1 MQNTVTITKKRPL
14 NMIVIQMVFVSVIWG
29 GTFIAGRVIQS
40 EIPPLLSATLRFLF
54 ASFSLILVLFLG
66 RIGWKRISMKQFC
79 QIMVLGG
86 SGVFIYQILFFYG
99 LQIIP
104 ASRAALLVAIN
115 PAMIALISFILWKEK
130 ISIKKGIGIS
140 LCVIGA
146 VILLS
151 DKVPNT
157 GNIMINKGDLA
168 ILGCVISWGI
178 YTVAGKKVIQEI
190 GALHTVTYAVL
201 FGTVLLIL
209 TSICTQEINFGKLSL
224 LSVGDLVSL
233 SYLGI
238 LGSAIAYVWYYQG
251 VSQLGAAGA
260 GSFIALNPL
269 SAVILG
275 TIFLNEKMSSMIIL
289 GGVLIIL
296 GIMLTNKKKTQQNS
310 A

>member
-14 NMIVIQMVFVSVIWG
+14 NIIVIQMVLVSVIWG
-29 GTFIAGRVIQS
+29 GTFIAGRVIQP
-40 EIPPLLSATLRFLF
+40 EISPLLSATLRFLF
-54 ASFSLILVLFLG
+54 ASLSLILVLFFG
-66 RIGWKRISMKQFC
+66 RIGWRRISVKQFC
-79 QIMVLGG
+79 QIIVLGA

-151 DKVPNT
+151 DKAPNT
-157 GNIMINKGDLA
+157 DDFVINKGDLA

-178 YTVAGKKVIQEI
+178 YTVAGENVIQEI

-209 TSICTQEINFGKLSL
+209 TSVYTQEMNFGALSL
-224 LSVGDLVSL
+224 LSAGDLISL

-260 GSFIALNPL
+260 GAFIALNPL
-269 SAVILG
+269 SAVIVG
-275 TIFLNEKMSSMIIL
+275 TLFLNEKMSSMIIL

-296 GIMLTNKKKTQQNS
+296 GIMITNKKQ
-310 A
+310 

>member
-1 MQNTVTITKKRPL
+1 MQNTVTITKKRSL
-14 NMIVIQMVFVSVIWG
+14 NIIVIQMVLVSVIWG
-29 GTFIAGRVIQS
+29 GTFIAGRVIQP
-40 EIPPLLSATLRFLF
+40 EISPLLSATLRFLF
-54 ASFSLILVLFLG
+54 ASISLILVLFLG
-66 RIGWKRISMKQFC
+66 RIGWKRISMKQFY

-130 ISIKKGIGIS
+130 ISFKKGCGIS

-151 DKVPNT
+151 DKAPNT
-157 GNIMINKGDLA
+157 DDFMINKGDLA
-168 ILGCVISWGI
+168 ILGCVISWGV
-178 YTVAGKKVIQEI
+178 YTVAGKNVIQEI

-209 TSICTQEINFGKLSL
+209 TSIYVEEINFEALSL

-269 SAVILG
+269 SAVIIG

-289 GGVLIIL
+289 GGGLIIL
-296 GIMLTNKKKTQQNS
+296 GIMITNKKQTQQNC

>member
-14 NMIVIQMVFVSVIWG
+14 NIIVIQMVLVSVIWG
-29 GTFIAGRVIQS
+29 GTFIAGRVIQP
-40 EIPPLLSATLRFLF
+40 EISPLLSATLRFLF

-130 ISIKKGIGIS
+130 ISIKKGCGIS

-146 VILLS
+146 IILLS
-151 DKVPNT
+151 DKAPNT
-157 GNIMINKGDLA
+157 DDFMINKGDLA

-178 YTVAGKKVIQEI
+178 YTVAGKNVIKEI

-209 TSICTQEINFGKLSL
+209 TSVYTQEINFGSLSL
-224 LSVGDLVSL
+224 LSASDLISL

-269 SAVILG
+269 SAVIVG
-275 TIFLNEKMSSMIIL
+275 TLFLNEKMSSMIIL

-296 GIMLTNKKKTQQNS
+296 GIMITNKKQ
-310 A
+310 